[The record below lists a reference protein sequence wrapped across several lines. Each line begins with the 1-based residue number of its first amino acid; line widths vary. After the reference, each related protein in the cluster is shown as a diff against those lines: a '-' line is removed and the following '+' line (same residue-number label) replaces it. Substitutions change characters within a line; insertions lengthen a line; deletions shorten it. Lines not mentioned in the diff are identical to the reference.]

1 MFQRILFTTGL
12 ILAAL
17 LSYGQPY
24 SGFLSLDGSDDFAER
39 SSAAAVLPAGQD
51 FTVEGWIRSCGLR
64 GCLLDARDPISGDGL
79 SLKLSEGGSLR
90 LRMQGGSTSLDTLL
104 DLPLSS
110 TFWQHLALTWNQS
123 TGIAELF
130 LGGKPSG
137 QFAGGFSPAAVFSL
151 GRDQA
156 TGADYFD
163 GYLEEFRVSN
173 TIRYTG
179 PFNPNGP
186 FSPDAATL
194 GLWHF
199 DEPMGSTMLTDAS
212 GMGHN
217 LQPRMGAS
225 TAAPFAVSGGGAI
238 CPGAELLVAASGGVS
253 YSWSPVDGLDDP
265 TSPSPMASPEATTY
279 YVVSAMDSNSCVSM
293 GLVVVE
299 VRPLPEAIATAA
311 QPLICAGS
319 VTQLFAEGG
328 MTFMWSTGDISQ
340 NPFVEPETSTTYT
353 VQVTDAFGCSAEA
366 SVRVE
371 VEECETT
378 TGLESAVGFSLH
390 MGPNPTWGSLWLNLA
405 LAQPGQASIRIF
417 DSRGALV
424 RQYSPEHMAS
434 GLHQKVL
441 DTGLGTGNYYLVLDL
456 ESEQHSRSFTVLR

>member
-12 ILAAL
+12 VLAAL

-24 SGFLSLDGSDDFAER
+24 SGYLSLDGSDDFAER
-39 SSAAAVLPAGQD
+39 STAAAVLPADQD
-51 FTVEGWIRSCGLR
+51 FTVEGWIRTCGLR
-64 GCLLDARDPISGDGL
+64 GCILDARDPLSGDGL
-79 SLKLSEGGSLR
+79 AINLSGGSALR
-90 LRMQGGSTSLDTLL
+90 LRVQGGGISLDTLL
-104 DLPLSS
+104 EVPLIS
-110 TFWQHLALTWNQS
+110 TFWQHLALTWNHS
-123 TGIAELF
+123 SATAELF
-130 LGGKPSG
+130 LGGKPFG
-137 QFAGGFSPAAVFSL
+137 QFSAGFTPASVFSL

-156 TGADYFD
+156 ISGDYFD

-199 DEPMGSTMLTDAS
+199 DEPLGAAALSDAS
-212 GMGHN
+212 GMGHD
-217 LQPRMGAS
+217 LQPRMGA
-225 TAAPFAVSGGGAI
+225 TTTPPFAVSGGGAI
-238 CPGAELLVAASGGVS
+238 CPGAELAVTASGGVS
-253 YSWSPVDGLDDP
+253 YTWSPAEGLDDP
-265 TSPSPMASPEATTY
+265 TSPNPVASPEATTY
-279 YVVSAMDSNSCVSM
+279 YVVSATDSNSCVSL

-299 VRPLPEAIATAA
+299 VRPEPEAIATAA

-328 MTFMWSTGDISQ
+328 MTFLWSTGDISQ
-340 NPFVEPETSTTYT
+340 NPFVSPEASTTYSVT
-353 VQVTDAFGCSAEA
+353 VTDAFGCSADA
-366 SVRVE
+366 SVTVE

-378 TGLESAVGFSLH
+378 TGLEQASRFSIQ

-405 LAQPGQASIRIF
+405 LAQPGQVAMRIY

-424 RQYSPEHMAS
+424 RQYSAERMAS

-441 DTGLGTGNYYLVLDL
+441 ETGLGTGNYYLVLDL
-456 ESEQHSRSFTVLR
+456 DSEQHSRPFTVLR